1 MPREHIK
8 WKVNIV
14 SDNGLV
20 PSGNKLLPESMM
32 TLLFVAILC
41 NPPAMSS
48 TIELIE
54 MQEHLFQIMFFN
66 IFSVYVSIQT
76 D

>member
-1 MPREHIK
+1 
-8 WKVNIV
+8 
-14 SDNGLV
+14 
-20 PSGNKLLPESMM
+20 
-32 TLLFVAILC
+32 
-41 NPPAMSS
+41 MSS
-48 TIELIE
+48 TMKFIE